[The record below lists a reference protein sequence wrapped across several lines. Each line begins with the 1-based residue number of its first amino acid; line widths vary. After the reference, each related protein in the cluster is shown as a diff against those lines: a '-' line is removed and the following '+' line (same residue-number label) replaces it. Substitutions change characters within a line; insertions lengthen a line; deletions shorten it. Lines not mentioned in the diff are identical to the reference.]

1 MYRKGHLG
9 VSLLVF
15 APVGSWLVGAGE
27 PAVALLTGGVMLWL
41 AMLPDIDHRLPV
53 IEHRGPTHSL
63 AFAALVG
70 AGFAGVGVDLEGS
83 FSVAGVGLPTFGF
96 LLGFLT
102 VFAHLLGDTLTYA
115 GVNYL
120 WPLPRTFS
128 FSLTRA
134 DNATANY
141 GLFVAGIV
149 VAAGSMALSFG
160 VL

>member
-15 APVGSWLVGAGE
+15 APVGYWLVAAGE
-27 PAVALLTGGVMLWL
+27 PETAVLSGVVMLWL
-41 AMLPDIDHRLPV
+41 AMLPDIDHRLPM

-63 AFAALVG
+63 AFAVLVG
-70 AGFAGVGVDLEGS
+70 AGFAVLGLALEGA
-83 FSVAGVGLPTFGF
+83 FSVAGVGLPVFGF
-96 LLGFLT
+96 ALGFLT

-134 DNATANY
+134 DNVTANY
-141 GLFVAGIV
+141 GLFGAGIV
-149 VAAGSMALSFG
+149 VAAGTMALAFG
-160 VL
+160 VV